1 MSDCT
6 IAPGGGCPV
15 FVPNHKKQKR
25 KELSINPL
33 RLWSYLG
40 LNQGLPDY
48 ERRNHEPYRAGLL
61 NVIYFNFLCARPSA
75 RDVRIVIFF
84 VSVVDF

>member
-6 IAPGGGCPV
+6 IAPGSGCPV

-33 RLWSYLG
+33 RLWSHLG

-48 ERRNHEPYRAGLL
+48 ERCHFLTYLTGL
-61 NVIYFNFLCARPSA
+61 
-75 RDVRIVIFF
+75 
-84 VSVVDF
+84 